1 MHFNRGSQV
10 VPQRVAADIVSW
22 NPAQTFGTSFVI
34 TTPSEHLKAF
44 QQCFKSAWRMALSSA
59 SGALQLV
66 CQDTLSTLSLCWR
79 SILLV
84 DSKHL
89 TAKRSLSAKMA
100 QMLWTQMDVPL
111 RCFGQTNVVL
121 VSVNRVFWQWQMLL
135 ARTLPLQCVLLQ
147 WHLITVVKQDRPP
160 GSPHSEVLIVY
171 ECCLYSMSPLTL
183 AVSLLEMEMSSV
195 NAGTFLSNYI
205 HLRSTIGT

>member
-1 MHFNRGSQV
+1 MCNLSRIESQKGMHFNHSSQV

-44 QQCFKSAWRMALSSA
+44 QQCFKSAWRMALLSSA
-59 SGALQLV
+59 SGAPELV

-121 VSVNRVFWQWQMLL
+121 VSVNRVFL
-135 ARTLPLQCVLLQ
+135 AVT
-147 WHLITVVKQDRPP
+147 
-160 GSPHSEVLIVY
+160 E
-171 ECCLYSMSPLTL
+171 MTL
-183 AVSLLEMEMSSV
+183 AHKHCTCHVCCYSDIS
-195 NAGTFLSNYI
+195 
-205 HLRSTIGT
+205 